1 MGRTV
6 TISVAVDRIHDIVYV
21 TDVADIQS
29 EITALDAPPAVVQEI
44 LKNLAREFRENVEE
58 AQMRVDDWK
67 REKARRASRLDA
79 LKSLLVGQR

>member
-1 MGRTV
+1 MTKTFEGLE
-6 TISVAVDRIHDIVYV
+6 DRISDIVYM

-79 LKSLLVGQR
+79 IKSLLVGQR